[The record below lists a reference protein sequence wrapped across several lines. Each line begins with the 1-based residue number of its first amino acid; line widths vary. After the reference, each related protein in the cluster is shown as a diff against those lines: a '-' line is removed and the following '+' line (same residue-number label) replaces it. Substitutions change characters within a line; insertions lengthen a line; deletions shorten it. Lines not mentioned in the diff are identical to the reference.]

1 MDKKFWISGIAATV
15 VVFALGFVVHGVI
28 LAGDY
33 KPLMGSLLRTDQA
46 AMGLFHFMIIA
57 HVIMG
62 FAAAWI
68 YRQGVRDGVA
78 WLGQG
83 VRFGFAA
90 ACISSIPMFMIY
102 YVIQPTPGMLV
113 VKQMVLDT
121 ITWIIIG
128 IVLAVINKK

>member
-15 VVFALGFVVHGVI
+15 VTFALGFVVHGVI

-33 KPLMGSLLRTDQA
+33 QALMGTLMRKDQE

-57 HVIMG
+57 HIIMG

-68 YRQGVRDGVA
+68 YRQGAAEGA
-78 WLGQG
+78 WLPQG
-83 VRFGFAA
+83 VRFGIAM
-90 ACISSIPMFMIY
+90 ACVSSIPMFMIY
-102 YVIQPTPGMLV
+102 YVVQPTPGMLT
-113 VKQMVLDT
+113 VKQIIFDT

-128 IVLAVINKK
+128 VVLAFINKK

>member
-15 VVFALGFVVHGVI
+15 VTFALGFVVHGVI

-33 KPLMGSLLRTDQA
+33 QALMGTLMRKDDA

-57 HVIMG
+57 HIIMG

-68 YRQGVRDGVA
+68 YRQGATEGA

-83 VRFGFAA
+83 VRFGIAI
-90 ACISSIPMFMIY
+90 ACVCSIPMFMIY
-102 YVIQPTPGMLV
+102 YVIQPTPGMLT
-113 VKQMVLDT
+113 VKQIIFDT

-128 IVLAVINKK
+128 IVLAFINKK